1 VSIPSTIH
9 VPNLVIG
16 MAECVCTFFISPT
29 LRLSRRD
36 QSMIETTRLGE
47 KICTSILLNGEGRK
61 QIVKPDYTE
70 RN

>member
-1 VSIPSTIH
+1 MSALFSFLLPYAF
-9 VPNLVIG
+9 L
-16 MAECVCTFFISPT
+16 AEI
-29 LRLSRRD
+29 